1 MTKEL
6 FSLNEMQRAD
16 ALAIQSG
23 ISGLSLMEQ
32 AGNRVA
38 CKIEQIC
45 EGPSR
50 LCILAGPG
58 NNGGDAFVVARLL
71 SRRAYKIDTFMFC
84 LKDMQKS
91 CKESDAKKMQEK
103 WVKEGG
109 KLHSIEDLNALKE
122 SIDGSALII
131 DGIFGAG
138 LSRNIEGPLIEI
150 IERFNQANTPVLA
163 IDVPTG
169 MNGNTGQIMGAA
181 IKADYTVSFHAPKQ
195 GHKLYPG
202 KDICG
207 KLYIENIGIS
217 ERVTQNIAP
226 KQYENTPEL
235 WKACLKPR
243 SAQSHKYNYGA
254 VLVVA
259 GDHTMRGASVL
270 SSNAAIKAGAG
281 LVTLALNKEEE
292 GTVHPQSFA
301 AIMHNV
307 IPETS
312 DEKAWVELFAEKKIT
327 GALIGPGTS
336 PSEETRQKCLALLK
350 QNSRVLLDAG
360 ALTAF
365 KGHRDALIEAIKARK
380 ETEPKVILTPHEGE
394 FKKLFPAFDLS
405 DKVNAAR
412 EAARETQAII
422 LIKGADTVI
431 ASPDG
436 RVIINTNAPPTL
448 ATAGT
453 GDVLAGIITALAS
466 NKDNPTFEAAAAGV
480 YIHAECANQISSE
493 LVADDLIG
501 QIPMAKKK
509 VSEVMS

>member
-38 CKIEQIC
+38 SKIEQIC
-45 EGPSR
+45 EGPTR

-58 NNGGDAFVVARLL
+58 NNGGDAFVIARLL
-71 SRRAYKIDTFMFC
+71 SRRAYKIDTFKLC
-84 LKDMQKS
+84 LKAVQNS
-91 CKESDAKKMQEK
+91 GKESDAKKMQEK

-109 KLHSIEDLNALKE
+109 KLHSIEDLSALKE
-122 SIDGSALII
+122 SIDSSALII
-131 DGIFGAG
+131 DGVFGAG

-150 IERFNQANTPVLA
+150 IEFLNQTNAPILA

-169 MNGNTGQIMGAA
+169 MNGNTGQIMGSALR
-181 IKADYTVSFHAPKQ
+181 ADYTVSFHAPKQ

-202 KDICG
+202 KDLCG
-207 KLYIENIGIS
+207 KIYIEDIGIPD
-217 ERVTQNIAP
+217 RVTQAITP

-235 WKACLKPR
+235 WKTCLKPR
-243 SAQSHKYNYGA
+243 SAQSHKYHYGA

-281 LVTLALNKEEE
+281 LVTLALNKEE

-312 DEKAWVELFAEKKIT
+312 DEKGWAELFAEKKIT
-327 GALIGPGTS
+327 GALIGPGAS

-350 QNSRVLLDAG
+350 QNSVVVMDAG

-365 KGHRDALIEAIKARK
+365 KDQRRTLIEAVSGRSP
-380 ETEPKVILTPHEGE
+380 TDPKVILTPHEGE
-394 FKKLFPAFDLS
+394 FKKLFPALDLS

-412 EAARETQAII
+412 EAARETQAIVV
-422 LIKGADTVI
+422 IKGADTVI
-431 ASPDG
+431 ASPGG

-466 NKDNPTFEAAAAGV
+466 NKDNPAFEAAAAGV
-480 YIHAECANQISSE
+480 YIHAECANQISLE
-493 LVADDLIG
+493 LVADDLVG
-501 QIPMAKKK
+501 QIPIAKKK
-509 VSEVMS
+509 MSQMMG